1 MKGGQGLHRG
11 GEAMSVDGW
20 VILLLII
27 FILGFLLGYRV
38 GTAKAFDEGFSQG
51 ELKGIQR
58 GHEKGQ
64 YDGLKAGLRAEM
76 IQAMQK
82 TFKDMPTAD
91 PEMEAMRGQVQQELF
106 TALQDAKPKENKE
119 KSAKYQFDP
128 MQWSIYGWIILFLLA
143 FSLAYILL

>member
-1 MKGGQGLHRG
+1 
-11 GEAMSVDGW
+11 MSADGW
-20 VILLLII
+20 VILVLII

-64 YDGLKAGLRAEM
+64 HDGLKAGLRAEM

-82 TFKDMPTAD
+82 TFKYMPAAD
-91 PEMEAMRGQVQQELF
+91 TEIEKMRAQVQQELF
-106 TALQDAKPKENKE
+106 TALQDAKAKESTK
-119 KSAKYQFDP
+119 KPTKYQFDTI
-128 MQWSIYGWIILFLLA
+128 QWSIYGWVVLFLLA
-143 FSLAYILL
+143 FTFAYILL